1 MLQIY
6 TAHLRHRVAWCVPKH
21 EIQQYRAPHVVHVY
35 ELRNPQT
42 AQNILR
48 GKFDEGASIV
58 L

>member
-1 MLQIY
+1 M
-6 TAHLRHRVAWCVPKH
+6 AWCVPKH
-21 EIQQYRAPHVVHVY
+21 GIQQYRAPHVVHVY
-35 ELRNPQT
+35 ELLKPQT